1 MVAIAPFR
9 ALRYNP
15 DPDIVGDLS
24 AVVAPPYDVI
34 SPQQQDALYQA
45 SPYNVVRLI
54 LGKEF
59 PTDRASDNRYTRA
72 RQTFDEW
79 RAGRVLVLDE
89 APACYLC
96 EHAFTW
102 EAQRFTRTGFIA
114 RLEFDGSVPDSV
126 LVHEATFDAPKADRA
141 RLLEAVQANLSP
153 IFCIMSDP
161 QRRVASLMAQAQQRQ
176 PPIATARVGDEV
188 VRLWALTDP
197 ALIRQIQQ
205 QLAPA
210 KVLIADGHH
219 RFAVALAHRDL
230 CPGVMS
236 YFAWAEDPALLMQP
250 IHRVIRLPGESEGA
264 WSTHLATWCVV
275 EPAGSLEDVTRWLAS
290 SDPSLGMSPET
301 RREVGAA
308 DLPGGLHGQG
318 QFGYYAQGRFACVRL
333 RDDALAEWLLHPSVP
348 LALAGL
354 DVTILHQVLLP
365 RLFESAGLPSTT
377 LPLYT
382 PRPAEAVA
390 TVDQEGGC
398 AFLLRP
404 MRLAQVFALAQQGV
418 TLPQKSTYFYPK
430 VLSGLVL
437 NPFQK

>member
-1 MVAIAPFR
+1 MRMAAIAPFR

-15 DPDIVGDLS
+15 DPDIVGDLG

-59 PTDRASDNRYTRA
+59 PADRASDNRYTRA

-79 RAGRVLVLDE
+79 RASRVLVQDE

-114 RLEFDGSVPDSV
+114 RLEFESSV
-126 LVHEATFDAPKADRA
+126 LAHEATFDAPKADRT

-153 IFCIMSDP
+153 IFCIVSDP
-161 QRRVASLMAQAQQRQ
+161 QRRVALLMAQAQQRQ
-176 PPIATARVGDEV
+176 PLLTTVKVGEDV

-219 RFAVALAHRDL
+219 RFAVALAHRHL

-264 WSTHLATWCVV
+264 WSAQLAAWCIV
-275 EPAGSLEDVTRWLAS
+275 EPAGSLEDVTRWLDS
-290 SDPSLGMSPET
+290 SE
-301 RREVGAA
+301 
-308 DLPGGLHGQG
+308 GQG
-318 QFGYYAQGRFACVRL
+318 RFGSYAQGRFACVRL

-354 DVTILHQVLLP
+354 DVTILHQMLLP

-404 MRLAQVFALAQQGV
+404 MRLSQMFALAQQGF

-430 VLSGLVL
+430 VLSGLCL